1 MSIKDKILLNMP
13 SNLNDLEKARY
24 LYIELGKLV
33 SFSTKFQNT
42 TDTKFL
48 DMMIKSV
55 SIDKFNKNQV
65 NCSMWAQLYSQLL
78 NEVNIKNQ
86 IIDFGHKY
94 IEFDINNTRWVADA
108 TYETYSDLARIQN
121 DDQTLCFGPAIFKN
135 ENHSNQIILDKN
147 TLDLLNNIDLK
158 LGYNTDKKENI
169 IELKQFLNQIK
180 NGDFDIKT
188 ISNNNEIDD
197 ELVLKMEFLFTK
209 LGVLNLGFYESKD
222 YVREIETYL
231 LTEDEKD
238 RVKGIELKR
247 TNSNYEVDI
256 VQCIYI
262 YGEKQIYYYLLAPNL
277 PIKRVTKENI
287 IELSLL
293 GYGIENK
300 VIPGID
306 FPKKFVLGKISNKK
320 IYKLYRNNISKEMLK
335 YDKEQSRKI

>member
-1 MSIKDKILLNMP
+1 MSIKDKILLKMP
-13 SNLNDLEKARY
+13 TDLNDLEKARY

-42 TDTKFL
+42 NDINFL
-48 DMMIKSV
+48 DMMIKNV

-65 NCSMWAQLYSQLL
+65 NCSMWSQLYSQLL

-94 IEFDINNTRWVADA
+94 IEFYINDTRWVADA
-108 TYETYSDLARIQN
+108 TYETYNDLARIQN
-121 DDQTLCFGPAIFKN
+121 DDQTLCFGPARFKFD
-135 ENHSNQIILDKN
+135 NHSNDIVLDKN

-180 NGDFDIKT
+180 NGNFDIKT

-197 ELVLKMEFLFTK
+197 ELVLKIEFLFTK

-247 TNSNYEVDI
+247 TNSDYEVDI

-320 IYKLYRNNISKEMLK
+320 IYKLNRKKISKEILK
-335 YDKEQSRKI
+335 YDEEQSRKI